1 MEGMMKFPGSKKEIP
16 EFFSGI
22 YDKP

>member
-16 EFFSGI
+16 EEAQGSKI
-22 YDKP
+22 SN